1 MVLFVIFK
9 LYCQQSISLTYGHK
23 IMLYNFSQLKIN
35 LEKIKNNFKNDV
47 SALRAGRAT
56 PDLVSKILIDCYG
69 EKMPLEQLAAINIE
83 DAKTIRIQPWDKNVL
98 VNIEQ
103 GIRNSEIGLQPIV
116 DKETL
121 RVILPELTSERRKQ
135 LIKILKEKLEK
146 ARIDAKLEREEIWR
160 DIQLHEKKGDLSED
174 EKFHSKDELQK
185 IVDKLNKELEEIF
198 MKKEKELTDF

>member
-1 MVLFVIFK
+1 MI
-9 LYCQQSISLTYGHK
+9 
-23 IMLYNFSQLKIN
+23 YNFSQLKTN